1 MKAKVMTSY
10 RDLFLTWMKKN
21 QKVNMKNE
29 TKGKLERSFLETDKV
44 DPDREY
50 EMSLEN
56 EESVEDTENNGKNGM
71 IPWIGKDC
79 T

>member
-1 MKAKVMTSY
+1 MTSY

-50 EMSLEN
+50 EMSLEI

>member
-1 MKAKVMTSY
+1 MTSY

-79 T
+79 TWRVS

>member
-1 MKAKVMTSY
+1 MTSY

-79 T
+79 I

>member
-1 MKAKVMTSY
+1 MTSY

>member
-1 MKAKVMTSY
+1 MTSY

-71 IPWIGKDC
+71 IP
-79 T
+79 